1 MIWSVYNARMKI
13 PRGPTLP
20 VVWVII
26 LLLSIIG
33 ANATKQ
39 SLAEAALPSP
49 AVADYRSDEVIV
61 RLRPGASLSSLQPY
75 ALGYALRL
83 HANLKPLNALLLKV
97 PPGRVEAVVQ
107 VLSRAPAVIF
117 AEPNYLV
124 HAAVITPSDPAWPN
138 QYGPV
143 QIQAPQAWTITTGT
157 SAVAIA
163 VIDTGVDLNHPDL
176 ADKIWNNPDEIPS
189 NGVDD
194 DNDGYVDDWRGW
206 DFVNGDNDPQD
217 DYGHGTHVAGIA
229 AAASNNAV
237 GIAGIAWGARLMP
250 LKILDSRGDGANSD
264 LALAMRWAADHG
276 AQVINL
282 SLGDPP
288 PDPLMEEAVDYAVAH
303 GAVVIAAAGNSGH
316 SGVLYPG
323 AYANAIAVAAT
334 DASNYVASF
343 SSVGPQVDVAA
354 PGVSIYSTYWSATSG
369 STYNTLSG
377 TSMATPHVAGVA
389 ALLAALP
396 QFNTPAKIRAALE
409 STTLLLTSCHN
420 PQTGFGLVQ
429 AYAALQFD
437 LSAPPRACY
446 LHFLPLVQ
454 LW

>member
-1 MIWSVYNARMKI
+1 LIWSVYNARMKSA
-13 PRGPTLP
+13 RGLALL
-20 VVWVII
+20 VVWATV
-26 LLLSIIG
+26 LLLT
-33 ANATKQ
+33 ATGTSAKR
-39 SLAEAALPSP
+39 SPIVEAAPPPP
-49 AVADYRSDEVIV
+49 AAKYVSDEVIV
-61 RLRPGASLSSLQPY
+61 RLQPGATMEAIQPFAGGHSLR
-75 ALGYALRL
+75 ALKDLG
-83 HANLKPLNALLLKV
+83 PLNALLLQV
-97 PPGRVEAVVQ
+97 PPGKVSEIVA

-124 HAAVITPSDPAWPN
+124 HAAVITPSDPDWPN
-138 QYGPV
+138 QYGPAL
-143 QIQAPQAWTITTGT
+143 IQAPQAWTITTGA
-157 SAVAIA
+157 SAVSIA

-176 ADKIWNNPDEIPS
+176 ADKIWNNPDEIPN

-194 DNDGYVDDWRGW
+194 DQDGYVDDWRGW
-206 DFVNGDNDPQD
+206 DFVNSDNNPQD

-237 GIAGIAWGARLMP
+237 GIAGIAWGARIMP
-250 LKILDSRGDGANSD
+250 LKILDSQGDGANSD
-264 LALAMRWAADHG
+264 LALAMHWAADHG

-282 SLGDPP
+282 SLGDPAL
-288 PDPLMEEAVDYAVAH
+288 DPIMEEAVNYAVAH
-303 GAVVIAAAGNSGH
+303 GAVVIAAAGNSGY
-316 SGVLYPG
+316 SGVLYPA

-334 DASNYVASF
+334 DASNHVAGF

-354 PGVSIYSTYWSATSG
+354 PGVSIYSTYWSATGG

-409 STTLLLTSCHN
+409 ATTLPLTTCHN

-429 AYAALQFD
+429 AYAALQAD
-437 LSAPPRACY
+437 LSAPLRACY

-454 LW
+454 LR